1 MKADREAIAKPPTT
15 AAPPGREGL
24 FRAVRGRLLFGAA
37 LSLVSSALGL
47 LPYVAVAE
55 IAKALLTAAEPE
67 RAVVGWLVVGV
78 AGAAGRLGLLVAGN
92 LLTHYVDA
100 DLQRRLRA
108 RLARHLSTVPLGWFS
123 KKGSGEL
130 KKVLDDDI
138 EDMHHLV
145 AHAGLDV
152 ASAVGLPLAAIVY
165 LVTVD
170 WRMTLVTLAL
180 LPLAMLTISR
190 AHRTLPVRMQ
200 QLVAAQRAINN
211 ATVEYVDGIQVIKAF
226 RLTGRA
232 WRRFSGAVDR
242 FCDALAAWSA
252 ESGRALFASMA
263 LLSPAAVLVVV
274 IGAGSAMISAGWLA
288 PVDLLPFILV
298 GVGLPAPY
306 MTLVQGTQLL
316 RKGKAAAGNVAAVLD
331 EPSLPT
337 VREPRT
343 PARWDIR
350 FTAVD
355 FGYDE
360 HQVLH
365 HIDLH
370 CPQGSVTA
378 LVGPSGSGKTSL
390 TRLVPRFF
398 DVTGGAIRIG
408 DIDVRELAPGV
419 LLRMVA
425 VVFQDVVLVRDTIR
439 ENIRLGDPTAG
450 DDEVEAA
457 ARAAQLHETILALPD
472 GYDTVVTSRGGVLS
486 GGERQRLTIARAILQ
501 DAPIVLLDEATA
513 SVDPDNEAA
522 IQQAL
527 AELTKGRTLIVV
539 AHRLHTIARADQIVV
554 LDNGHVVERGT
565 HDELTS
571 SAGKYARMWAAQYQ
585 LPRTEAA
592 R

>member
-1 MKADREAIAKPPTT
+1 MKADRKATAKPPT
-15 AAPPGREGL
+15 PSL
-24 FRAVRGRLLFGAA
+24 FHAVRGRLLFGAG

-55 IAKALLTAAEPE
+55 IAKTLLTVDTPG
-67 RAVVGWLVVGV
+67 RAVVGWLAVGV

-100 DLQRRLRA
+100 DLQRQLRA

-200 QLVAAQRAINN
+200 QLVTAQQSINN
-211 ATVEYVDGIQVIKAF
+211 ATVEYVDGIQVIKAY

-232 WRRFSGAVDR
+232 WRRFSGAVDE

-316 RKGKAAAGNVAAVLD
+316 RKGKAAAGNVSAVLD

-337 VREPRT
+337 VREPRM
-343 PARWDIR
+343 PSQWDIR
-350 FTAVD
+350 FAAVD

-360 HQVLH
+360 HHQVLH
-365 HIDLH
+365 HVDLH

-378 LVGPSGSGKTSL
+378 LVGPSGSGKTTL

-408 DIDVRELAPGV
+408 EVDVRELAPGV

-527 AELTKGRTLIVV
+527 AELTKGRTLLVV

-554 LDNGHVVERGT
+554 LDDGHVVGRGT
-565 HDELTS
+565 HDELLN

>member
-1 MKADREAIAKPPTT
+1 MEAISKPPTT
-15 AAPPGREGL
+15 AAPSSREGL
-24 FRAVRGRLLFGAA
+24 VHAVRGPLLLGAA

-55 IAKALLTAAEPE
+55 IAKALLTAPEP
-67 RAVVGWLVVGV
+67 RPAVLGWLVAGV
-78 AGAAGRLGLLVAGN
+78 AGAAGRLGLLTAGS

-108 RLARHLSTVPLGWFS
+108 RLARHLATVPLGWFS

-152 ASAVGLPLAAIVY
+152 ASAVGLPLAALVY

-170 WRMTLVTLAL
+170 WRMTLVTVAL

-190 AHRTLPVRMQ
+190 AHRTLPTRMA
-200 QLVAAQRAINN
+200 QLVAAQQSINN
-211 ATVEYVDGIQVIKAF
+211 ATVEYVDGIQVIKAY

-232 WRRFSGAVDR
+232 WQRFSGSVDR

-316 RKGKAAAGNVAAVLD
+316 RKGKVAAGRVSAVLD
-331 EPSLPT
+331 EPPLPLAA
-337 VREPRT
+337 EPRT
-343 PARWDIR
+343 PSRWDIR
-350 FTAVD
+350 FAAVD

-360 HQVLH
+360 HNQVLH
-365 HIDLH
+365 GVDLR
-370 CPQGSVTA
+370 CRQGSVTA
-378 LVGPSGSGKTSL
+378 LVGPSGSGKTTL

-408 DIDVRELAPGV
+408 DVDVREMAPEV

-439 ENIRLGDPTAG
+439 ENIRLGDPAAG
-450 DDEVEAA
+450 DTEVEAA
-457 ARAAQLHETILALPD
+457 AKAAQLHETILALPD
-472 GYDTVVTSRGGVLS
+472 GYDTIVTSLGGVLS

-501 DAPIVLLDEATA
+501 NAPIVLLDEATA

-527 AELTKGRTLIVV
+527 AELTKDRTLLVV

-554 LDNGHVVERGT
+554 LDNGRVVERGT
-565 HDELTS
+565 HDELVDR
-571 SAGKYARMWAAQYQ
+571 AGKYARMWAAQHQ
-585 LPRTEAA
+585 FPGMEAA